1 MSGHHRQGGRWFTQ
15 RANRRVILK
24 ASAALA
30 TMAAAPVVTRAFGA
44 KAQDAPTV
52 QRNYFS
58 EVLENAF
65 TTASDTRQFTTTFGI
80 TAIAPHWAGTADPG
94 AYVSVQFSHDGD
106 TWSDP
111 VYSYAWADG
120 KDGGDRDGRYYG
132 HLIAVTDFP
141 TFVQYQSFDTNDN
154 PTQLPDLILTYYDGS
169 EGPLAADLVTTAA
182 EPTID
187 QPVVIS
193 RAGWGCDERLRY
205 EDEDTSK
212 PIIWPLEYETVDQVV
227 IHHSVTTNLQ
237 DPMVTIRVIYE
248 YHAIDRGW
256 GDIGYNYLV
265 DYRGN
270 VYEGRIGGENVVAG
284 HAFGYNYGSSG
295 ICAMGDFTNVD
306 VTPEAQAG
314 LIWIAAWAGRNL
326 DPFGSKDYYDPEH
339 NVPHRTVNVFA
350 GHRDCWPGDTE
361 CPGDVLHSDLP
372 FIRQAVSDV
381 LSGEEQPGTDDKFM
395 INDAVKVNTDGANMR
410 SNAGTDFGV
419 VTTLPLGTKAKV
431 TAGPVTRTGYSW
443 YQIKTTSSGT
453 TGWVADTLLDFDSS
467 VTPVNKF
474 RDGDKVQTN
483 SGSVN
488 IRNAPTTD
496 GDIVATVASG
506 TTGTITDGPTNANG
520 FTWYRVATSQGDGWV
535 VQDYLS
541 DYEKPPGEFA
551 KGNTVYVDT
560 DVLSIRSSAGLSKPV
575 IGSVTQ
581 GTRLTIT
588 YAYNRVD
595 GMEWYKVTGGPVD
608 GWVSGDYLTRTAPPS
623 GKPPGEFAKGDLVV
637 VDTDVLSLRSGAGLS
652 KSVLASMPQ
661 GTRLTITYA
670 YNRLDGYE
678 WYKVTGSY
686 GDGWVAGSFLADAG
700 PLPIKLG
707 YTVYVEDGPV
717 NMRSSPS
724 TSASII
730 NVLPQDAKLQVM
742 DGPST
747 GSGYTWWMLRSS
759 KWGQGWVVADFIGR
773 R

>member
-1 MSGHHRQGGRWFTQ
+1 MSGHHRLGGRWFTQ
-15 RANRRVILK
+15 RADRRVILK

-30 TMAAAPVVTRAFGA
+30 AMAAAPVVTRSFGA
-44 KAQDAPTV
+44 RAQDVVPV

-58 EVLENAF
+58 EVLEDAF
-65 TTASDTRQFTTTFGI
+65 TTASDTRSFTTTFGI

-94 AYVSVQFSHDGD
+94 AYVVIQFSQDGTNWD
-106 TWSDP
+106 EP
-111 VYSYAWADG
+111 VYTSAWADG

-132 HLIAVTDFP
+132 HLVTVTDFP
-141 TFVQYQSFDTNDN
+141 QYVQYQSFDANDN
-154 PTQLPDLILTYYDGS
+154 PVQLPDLILTYYDGS
-169 EGPLAADLVTTAA
+169 NGPLASDLVTTAA

-187 QPVVIS
+187 QPIVIS
-193 RAGWGCDERLRY
+193 RAQWGCDERLRY

-295 ICAMGDFTNVD
+295 ICAMGDFENVD

-339 NVPHRTVNVFA
+339 NVPHRTVATFA

-361 CPGDVLHSDLP
+361 CPGDVLHADLP
-372 FIRQAVSDV
+372 FIRTAISDV

-395 INDAVKVNTDGANMR
+395 INDAVKVNTADANMR

-419 VTTLPLGTKAKV
+419 VATLALGTKAKV

-453 TGWVADTLLDFDSS
+453 TGWVAETLLDFDSS

-496 GDIVATVASG
+496 GDIVATVAAG
-506 TTGTITDGPTNANG
+506 TAGTITDGPTTANG
-520 FTWYRVATSQGDGWV
+520 LIWYRVATSLGDGWV
-535 VQDYLS
+535 AQDYLS
-541 DYEKPPGEFA
+541 AYAKPPGEFA
-551 KGNTVYVDT
+551 KGNVVYVDT

-575 IGSVTQ
+575 IGSVVQ

-595 GMEWYKVTGGPVD
+595 SMEWYKVTGGPVD
-608 GWVSGDYLTRTAPPS
+608 GWVSGDYLTKTAPPT
-623 GKPPGEFAKGDLVV
+623 GKPPGEFAKGDLVM
-637 VDTDVLSLRSGAGLS
+637 VDTDVLSLRSKAGLNQP
-652 KSVLASMPQ
+652 VLASMPQ

-670 YNRLDGYE
+670 YNRVDGYE

-686 GDGWVAGSFLADAG
+686 GSGWVAGAFLADAG

-717 NMRSSPS
+717 NMRASAS
-724 TSASII
+724 TSGAVV

-742 DGPST
+742 DGPAT
-747 GSGYTWWMLRSS
+747 GSGYTWWKLRSN
-759 KWGQGWVVADFIGR
+759 KYGQGWVVANYIGR